1 MTWVPT
7 VERIRE
13 INMVDTYITTVENQA
28 YFKSRIY
35 SKTVIEAQYFRKK
48 WETSDVIYITTYKN
62 FKNNNVHKTIHVS
75 QTYIQSKGH
84 LQN

>member
-1 MTWVPT
+1 MPTYFMELNVTWVPT

-48 WETSDVIYITTYKN
+48 
-62 FKNNNVHKTIHVS
+62 
-75 QTYIQSKGH
+75 
-84 LQN
+84 

>member
-35 SKTVIEAQYFRKK
+35 SKTVIEAQYFMKK
-48 WETSDVIYITTYKN
+48 WETSDVIYITIYKN
-62 FKNNNVHKTIHVS
+62 LKNNNVHKTIHVS
-75 QTYIQSKGH
+75 QTYIQSKVH